1 MYLNNIKIYY
11 SQQRVIEPMQQSVI
25 IYRGQA
31 DFIVENYYSS
41 IYARFTDVVTHLA
54 LGFSED

>member
-1 MYLNNIKIYY
+1 MKIYY
-11 SQQRVIEPMQQSVI
+11 SQQRVIEPMRHSAI
-25 IYRGQA
+25 SYRGQA

>member
-1 MYLNNIKIYY
+1 MKIYY
-11 SQQRVIEPMQQSVI
+11 SQQRVIEPMQQSVL